1 MTPTLGSDDAERLR
15 ACVAGGGVAV
25 FPTDTV
31 YGVCCDPDD
40 AAAAHR
46 MYELKGRPA
55 TRPAAVMFFA
65 LEHAL
70 WALGDLSPFEH
81 GALGALLPGPV
92 TVLLENRSARFLA
105 ACRSDPATVGLRVP
119 WLPESLHALCSIA
132 EPVMQ
137 SSANISGGA
146 DARTLDEVPLGLREG
161 ADVVLD
167 GGALPG
173 TPSTVV
179 DLRDYE
185 ASGSWHVLREGPLA
199 AEAVRELLREAC

>member
-1 MTPTLGSDDAERLR
+1 MTPTVGSDDAGRLR
-15 ACVAGGGVAV
+15 ECVAGGGIAV

-40 AAAAHR
+40 AAAAQR
-46 MYELKGRPA
+46 LYRLKGRPA
-55 TRPAAVMFFA
+55 ARPSAVMFFA

-70 WALGDLSPFEH
+70 RALDDLSAFER

-92 TVLLENRSARFLA
+92 TVLLENRSSRYLA
-105 ACRSDPATVGLRVP
+105 ACRSDPGTLGLRVP
-119 WLPESLHALCSIA
+119 WLPQNLHALCSIY

-137 SSANISGGA
+137 SSANISGEA
-146 DARTLDEVPLGLREG
+146 DARTLEQVPLSLREG
-161 ADVVLD
+161 ADLVLD
-167 GGALPG
+167 GGTLAG

-185 ASGSWHVLREGPLA
+185 ASGSWHVLREGAIA
-199 AEAVRELLREAC
+199 AEAVRELLHEAR

>member
-1 MTPTLGSDDAERLR
+1 MTEPLGDEQVERLR

-40 AAAAHR
+40 TAAAR
-46 MYELKGRPA
+46 RLYGLKGRPA
-55 TRPAAVMFFA
+55 ARPAAVMFFA

-70 WALGDLSPFEH
+70 QALGDLSPFER

-92 TVLLENRSARFLA
+92 TILLENRSSRFLA
-105 ACRSDPATVGLRVP
+105 ACRSDPATLGVRVP
-119 WLPESLHALCSIA
+119 WLPHSLHALCSIA
-132 EPVMQ
+132 EPLMQ

-146 DARTLDEVPLGLREG
+146 DARTLEEVPLSLREG

-185 ASGSWHVLREGPLA
+185 ASGSWHVLREGALA
-199 AEAVRELLREAC
+199 AEAVRELLRDAS

>member
-1 MTPTLGSDDAERLR
+1 MTQPLGSEEIESLR
-15 ACVAGGGVAV
+15 ACVVGGGVAV

-40 AAAAHR
+40 TAAAR
-46 MYELKGRPA
+46 RLYGLKGRPA
-55 TRPAAVMFFA
+55 ARPAAVMFFA

-70 WALGDLSPFEH
+70 QALGDLTPFER

-92 TVLLENRSARFLA
+92 TVLLENRSSRFLA
-105 ACRSDPATVGLRVP
+105 ACRSDPTTLGLRVP
-119 WLPESLHALCSIA
+119 WLPESLHALRSMR

-137 SSANISGGA
+137 SSANISGES
-146 DARTLDEVPLGLREG
+146 DARTLAEVPLSLREG

-167 GGALPG
+167 GGTLPG
-173 TPSTVV
+173 TPSTVI

-185 ASGSWHVLREGPLA
+185 ASGSWHVLREGALA
-199 AEAVRELLREAC
+199 AEAVRELLHEAR